1 MYRLARCGDCSQ
13 RAHHNALRQ
22 RCLTDHFPCARRSR
36 TSEAISE
43 TDDAARRRPRGWSR
57 CRLRRVPSI
66 DTRSRCGGEED
77 RTPTGVV
84 TQAVFKTVAVAIPR
98 LAPPLG
104 VLRSDRPEGR
114 LPATSL
120 DGDAHSYAASTV
132 RLVHDQD
139 RAVAPVAERVGF
151 EPTED
156 EERPLLFSR
165 QVQSAG
171 LCDPSIRGAR
181 SPFPRHYPL
190 RPGLPPRWTPACS
203 GCLRACLPAA
213 FP

>member
-36 TSEAISE
+36 TSEAVSE

-114 LPATSL
+114 LLATSL

-132 RLVHDQD
+132 RLVHDQA
-139 RAVAPVAERVGF
+139 RAAAPEVGVRWRSISVSGAA
-151 EPTED
+151 PSWGIQA
-156 EERPLLFSR
+156 SR
-165 QVQSAG
+165 
-171 LCDPSIRGAR
+171 
-181 SPFPRHYPL
+181 
-190 RPGLPPRWTPACS
+190 
-203 GCLRACLPAA
+203 CLPSTVVERYLSVSPSHEDYCGAGGI
-213 FP
+213 